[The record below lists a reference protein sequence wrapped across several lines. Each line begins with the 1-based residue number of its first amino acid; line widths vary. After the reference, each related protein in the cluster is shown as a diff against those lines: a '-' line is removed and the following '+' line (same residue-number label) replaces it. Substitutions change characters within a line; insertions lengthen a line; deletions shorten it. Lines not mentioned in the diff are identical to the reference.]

1 MSGIVG
7 EILCPKC
14 GTEHATAHPANGVTL
29 WFPRPVEAVVRTYGN
44 FDGWQ
49 FRFYLDDA
57 YRVVER
63 ETGKRPAA
71 HFTYCDGVI
80 EVRVTETPEATSP

>member
-7 EILCPKC
+7 EILCPNC
-14 GTEHATAHPANGVTL
+14 GAEHATTHPANGVTL
-29 WFPRPVEAVVRTYGN
+29 WFPQSGEGVVRAYGEFN
-44 FDGWQ
+44 SWAL
-49 FRFYLDDA
+49 RLYLDDA

-71 HFTYCDGVI
+71 RFTYCDGVI
-80 EVRVTETPEATSP
+80 ELRVAPEPDLS